1 MGVDGVAGN
10 VIDQIGLE
18 DYGLISDVDR
28 KKAKTI
34 GEDLIQLLGV
44 LLGMENRN
52 SRSIRSPVRM
62 IFGQKK
68 GSCNCRASR
77 QRRAPNKKISASNA
91 HTITPKADK
100 PQR

>member
-34 GEDLIQLLGV
+34 GEDPIQLLGV
-44 LLGMENRN
+44 LLDTENRN
-52 SRSIRSPVRM
+52 SGPIRSLVGM

-68 GSCNCRASR
+68 RSCDRRASR

-91 HTITPKADK
+91 HTVTPKTDK

>member
-1 MGVDGVAGN
+1 MGIDGVAGN

-44 LLGMENRN
+44 LRGMENRN
-52 SRSIRSPVRM
+52 SRSIRSSV
-62 IFGQKK
+62 
-68 GSCNCRASR
+68 
-77 QRRAPNKKISASNA
+77 
-91 HTITPKADK
+91 
-100 PQR
+100 

>member
-34 GEDLIQLLGV
+34 GEDPIQLLGV
-44 LLGMENRN
+44 LLDMKNRN
-52 SRSIRSPVRM
+52 S
-62 IFGQKK
+62 
-68 GSCNCRASR
+68 
-77 QRRAPNKKISASNA
+77 
-91 HTITPKADK
+91 
-100 PQR
+100 

>member
-44 LLGMENRN
+44 LRGMENRN
-52 SRSIRSPVRM
+52 SRSIRSSV
-62 IFGQKK
+62 
-68 GSCNCRASR
+68 
-77 QRRAPNKKISASNA
+77 
-91 HTITPKADK
+91 
-100 PQR
+100 